1 MNKSTVY
8 ILLILLFN
16 QSCNIL
22 GDTKNELI
30 REESDYKG
38 NNKAVLFIKYSGATS
53 DNSINLS
60 IISNHDK
67 LIDKQTGNIFIA
79 DSDHGSTTIDSSC
92 ATFKWLSSDTLIVTY
107 DSRLRIFNQQTRFEY
122 FVIKYKTK

>member
-1 MNKSTVY
+1 MNKSIVY

-38 NNKAVLFIKYSGATS
+38 NNKAVLFIKYAGATS

-67 LIDKQTGNIFIA
+67 IKDKQTGNIFIA

-92 ATFKWLSSDTLIVTY
+92 TTFKWVSSDTLIVTY